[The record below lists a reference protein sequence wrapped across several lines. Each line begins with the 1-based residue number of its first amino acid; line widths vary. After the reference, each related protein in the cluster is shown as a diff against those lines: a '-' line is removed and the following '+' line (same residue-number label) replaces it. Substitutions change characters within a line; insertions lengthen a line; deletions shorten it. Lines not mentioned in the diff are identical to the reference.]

1 MESSVINPIFH
12 ENNSVS
18 VVFSFDEEFC
28 KYFSV
33 TLQSIIDIANHYTN
47 YDLVV
52 LTSYISEN
60 SLQRLSSQLP
70 ENFSLRVI
78 NIKTFLDAHFP
89 NITLEK
95 VGRWPIEMYF
105 RIFIPLI
112 MRSYKKI
119 LYLDSDLITE
129 TDILTLFNQEFENKT
144 EINNLQSQI
153 DTNTATISD
162 ISQQVDLNASEI
174 ALLKQN
180 GTGSSSTPSTVANGV
195 VNKNY
200 LYNQ

>member
-33 TLQSIIDIANHYTN
+33 TLQSIIDNANHYTN

-89 NITLEK
+89 NITVEK

-112 MRSYKKI
+112 MRSYKKFCI
-119 LYLDSDLITE
+119 LIQTLLQKLIFLLC
-129 TDILTLFNQEFENKT
+129 LTKNSKT
-144 EINNLQSQI
+144 
-153 DTNTATISD
+153 
-162 ISQQVDLNASEI
+162 
-174 ALLKQN
+174 
-180 GTGSSSTPSTVANGV
+180 
-195 VNKNY
+195 KN
-200 LYNQ
+200 